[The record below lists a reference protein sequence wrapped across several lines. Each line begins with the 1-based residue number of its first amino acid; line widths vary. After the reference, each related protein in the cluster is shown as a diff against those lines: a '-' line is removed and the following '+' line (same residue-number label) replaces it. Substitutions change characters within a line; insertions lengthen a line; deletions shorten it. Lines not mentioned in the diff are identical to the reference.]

1 MNFDFKSLFE
11 KRPTLYYTESTD
23 ISRKRWSEQM
33 NMENL
38 IGETTEYDKKAAL
51 EVRKPKSWCKSVSA
65 FANTL
70 GGALISA
77 WRMTGRSLG

>member
-1 MNFDFKSLFE
+1 MNFDFKRLFE

-51 EVRKPKSWCKSVSA
+51 EVKSPKTGVRVSA
-65 FANTL
+65 LLRTRWAV
-70 GGALISA
+70 
-77 WRMTGRSLG
+77 R

>member
-1 MNFDFKSLFE
+1 MNFDFKRLFE

-33 NMENL
+33 DMENL

-51 EVRKPKSWCKSVSA
+51 
-65 FANTL
+65 
-70 GGALISA
+70 
-77 WRMTGRSLG
+77 

>member
-1 MNFDFKSLFE
+1 MNFDFKRLFE

-23 ISRKRWSEQM
+23 ISRKRWSKQM

-51 EVRKPKSWCKSVSA
+51 EVRKP
-65 FANTL
+65 
-70 GGALISA
+70 
-77 WRMTGRSLG
+77 

>member
-1 MNFDFKSLFE
+1 MQTVHIGLYN
-11 KRPTLYYTESTD
+11 KRTD
-23 ISRKRWSEQM
+23 ISRKRWSEQTDL
-33 NMENL
+33 EKL

-70 GGALISA
+70 GGTLIFDIA
-77 WRMTGRSLG
+77 DDGQL